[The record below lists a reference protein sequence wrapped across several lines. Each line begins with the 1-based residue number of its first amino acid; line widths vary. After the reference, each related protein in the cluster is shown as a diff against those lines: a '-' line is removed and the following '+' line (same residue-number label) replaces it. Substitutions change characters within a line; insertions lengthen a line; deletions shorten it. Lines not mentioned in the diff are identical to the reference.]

1 MLNAFSPAALGDA
14 PREQVDAE
22 LARPLAGRA
31 EAGAVERLG
40 AGDQRLA
47 AGQQVPLLRQ
57 GDELGAVGGGLAD
70 EALGHREVSRLLV
83 GGVELYRGYPQGSL
97 SIWMARRWLTDQSIG
112 PASIGGAASIP
123 ASRGA

>member
-1 MLNAFSPAALGDA
+1 MLKAFSPAASEMLPA
-14 PREQVDAE
+14 SRWMPSSAAHPRA
-22 LARPLAGRA
+22 AR

-57 GDELGAVGGGLAD
+57 GDELGAVGGGRAD

-97 SIWMARRWLTDQSIG
+97 SIWMPDAG
-112 PASIGGAASIP
+112 
-123 ASRGA
+123 